1 MNLLQMSFAG
11 AVMILAVI
19 VIRSLLINRLPK
31 TTFLVLWGIV
41 LARLSIPFSLP
52 SVFSVYSLLDRST
65 PADAAINTQVAHIL
79 AVTPV
84 RQDEAL
90 TSAPELIQTV
100 SIWNIVWV
108 IGVLACALFFTIAY
122 LKCHWEFQISL
133 PVEND
138 FAKSWLNTHRL
149 HRHIYIRQ
157 SSRFSA
163 PLTYGVFRPVIL
175 MPKATKWE
183 DTTALQY
190 VLAHEYVH
198 IRRFDTLIKLVLI
211 ATLSVHWF
219 NPLVWAM
226 YILANRDLELSCDE
240 KVVLLFGE
248 QAKSTYARTLI
259 SMEETRSR
267 VMPLCNNFSKNAI
280 EERITA
286 VMKTRK
292 TTIVSFVLAVTLV
305 AGTITVFATSAQA
318 GTGGTNEPQEKQ
330 STNEGLDQ
338 TATING
344 VLTSY
349 VDDDGQLHYIVDDD
363 NGTKT
368 LSQKEFDQ
376 QYPVSDVEWWTY
388 EEYKNWLENEKL
400 QLQNI
405 IGESAW
411 TSGRGDFIWTQ
422 AMVDETIAE
431 YEKILQGIKDGM
443 MYSKTV
449 DGETNIMVGY
459 DPSVTSTAYGNQLFI
474 QLDNGDERYFGPYE
488 TATELLAVVK
498 PFCEEQVE
506 LGNMKESEAQEI
518 ISRYTER

>member
-1 MNLLQMSFAG
+1 MSLLQMSFTG

-19 VIRSLLINRLPK
+19 VIRALLINRLPK
-31 TTFLVLWGIV
+31 TTLLVLWGIV

-52 SVFSVYSLLDRST
+52 SVFSIYSLLDRST

-79 AVTPV
+79 AVTPAW
-84 RQDEAL
+84 RGEAQ
-90 TSAPELIQTV
+90 TSAPELIQSI
-100 SIWNIVWV
+100 SIWNIVWLV
-108 IGVLACALFFTIAY
+108 GVLVCALFFTIAY
-122 LKCHWEFQISL
+122 LKCRWEFQTSL

-138 FAKSWLNTHRL
+138 FTKTWLNTHRL
-149 HRHIYIRQ
+149 RRHIFIRQ

-163 PLTYGVFRPVIL
+163 PLTYGVFHPVIL

-211 ATLSVHWF
+211 ATLAVHWF

-226 YILANRDLELSCDE
+226 YILANRDLELTCDE
-240 KVVLLFGE
+240 QVVLLFGE
-248 QAKSTYARTLI
+248 RSKSTYARTLI
-259 SMEETRSR
+259 SMEETRSG

-280 EERITA
+280 EGRITA

-292 TTIVSFVLAVTLV
+292 TTLVSFVLAVALV

-318 GTGGTNEPQEKQ
+318 GTGSTNEPQEKQ
-330 STNEGLDQ
+330 STNEGLAQ

-349 VDDDGQLHYIVDDD
+349 VDDDGQTHYIVDEG
-363 NGTKT
+363 NVTKT

-388 EEYKNWLENEKL
+388 EEYKVWLENEKQ
-400 QLQNI
+400 QLQSI
-405 IGESAW
+405 VGETAW
-411 TSGRGDFIWTQ
+411 TSGQGDFVWTQ

-431 YEKILQGIKDGM
+431 YEKILQDIKDGI

-459 DPSVTSTAYGNQLFI
+459 DPSVTSTAYGYQLFI
-474 QLDNGDERYFGPYE
+474 QLDNGDEKYFGPYE
-488 TATELLAVVK
+488 TAKELLTVVK

-506 LGNMKESEAQEI
+506 LGNMKQSEAQEI
-518 ISRYTER
+518 INRYTDC